1 MKVCLLNLG
10 CKVNQYE
17 IDAILNSLSQKYE
30 TTTEL
35 EKADIYIVNT
45 CAVTSEAEKKSRQYI
60 SKIKSIN
67 ENAKIIVCGCAS
79 QNNANQFL
87 EKENVTLVL
96 GTARKGEIVDLIE
109 KETGNLV
116 CDIPL
121 TYEDNMFST
130 NVRTRAYLKIQDG
143 CNNFC
148 SYCLIPYVRGRSRS
162 RNLDS
167 IIKEAEVLSKTANEI
182 VVTGINISDYKID
195 GKLALPKLM
204 ESLSKINSRI
214 RIGSLEVNIITDE
227 LLTVLSS
234 MKNFCP
240 QFHLSLQSGSNAVL
254 KKMNR
259 HYTREEYLEKIELIR
274 KYFVNPAITT
284 DIIVGFPTETEEDFC
299 DTIDLIEKV
308 RFSQVHYFAYSSRT
322 GTVASK
328 LPQINGNII
337 KEREKKL
344 KLVADKIRND
354 YLNLFIGKTLQVLIE
369 EKAESGLYTGF
380 SDNYL
385 RCYVEGNDDLVGKIL
400 ILKVKSIYLD
410 GFMCKI

>member
-17 IDAILNSLSQKYE
+17 IDAILNSLSKKYT

-35 EKADIYIVNT
+35 EFADIYIVNT
-45 CAVTSEAEKKSRQYI
+45 CAVTSEAEKKSRQYV

-67 ENAKIIVCGCAS
+67 ENAKIIICGCAS
-79 QNNANQFL
+79 QNNAEQFL

-109 KETGNLV
+109 KESGNLV

-162 RNLDS
+162 RNLSS
-167 IIKEAEVLSKTANEI
+167 IITEAQELSKTANEI

-204 ESLSKINSRI
+204 ESLSEINSRI
-214 RIGSLEVNIITDE
+214 RIGSLEVNVITDE
-227 LLTVLSS
+227 LLSVLSK

-259 HYTREEYLEKIELIR
+259 HYTREEYLKKVELIR

-308 RFSQVHYFAYSSRT
+308 RFSQIHYFAYSSRT

-328 LPQINGNII
+328 MPQINGNII

-344 KLVADKIRND
+344 KAVADKIRNE
-354 YLNLFIGKTLQVLIE
+354 YLDLFVGKTLNVLIE
-369 EKAESGLYTGF
+369 EKAEDDIYTGF
-380 SDNYL
+380 SDNYI
-385 RCYVEGNDDLVGKIL
+385 RCYVKGEESFVGKIMT
-400 ILKVKSIYLD
+400 LKIKEKYSD
-410 GFMCKI
+410 GFMCEF

>member
-17 IDAILNSLSQKYE
+17 IDAILNSLSKKYT

-35 EKADIYIVNT
+35 EFADIYIVNT
-45 CAVTSEAEKKSRQYI
+45 CAVTSEAEKKSRQYV

-67 ENAKIIVCGCAS
+67 ENAKIIICGCAS
-79 QNNANQFL
+79 QNNAEQFL

-109 KETGNLV
+109 KESGNLV

-162 RNLDS
+162 RNLSS
-167 IIKEAEVLSKTANEI
+167 IITEAQELSKTANEI

-204 ESLSKINSRI
+204 ESLSEINSRI
-214 RIGSLEVNIITDE
+214 RIGSLEVNVITDE
-227 LLTVLSS
+227 LLSVLSK

-259 HYTREEYLEKIELIR
+259 HYTREEYLKKVELIR

-284 DIIVGFPTETEEDFC
+284 DIIVGFPTETEEDFF

-308 RFSQVHYFAYSSRT
+308 RFSQIHYFAYSSRT

-328 LPQINGNII
+328 MPQINGNII

-344 KLVADKIRND
+344 KAVADKTRNE
-354 YLNLFIGKTLQVLIE
+354 YLDLFVGKTLNVLIE
-369 EKAESGLYTGF
+369 EKMKNISY
-380 SDNYL
+380 
-385 RCYVEGNDDLVGKIL
+385 
-400 ILKVKSIYLD
+400 
-410 GFMCKI
+410 

>member
-17 IDAILNSLSQKYE
+17 IDAILNSLSKKYE

-35 EKADIYIVNT
+35 EFADIYIVNT
-45 CAVTSEAEKKSRQYI
+45 CAVTSEAEKKSRQYM
-60 SKIKSIN
+60 SKIKAVN
-67 ENAKIIVCGCAS
+67 NNAKIIVCGCAS
-79 QNNANQFL
+79 QNNAEQFL
-87 EKENVTLVL
+87 EKDNVYMVL
-96 GTARKGEIVDLIE
+96 GTARKGEILDLID
-109 KETGNLV
+109 KEAGNLV

-162 RNLDS
+162 RDLTS
-167 IIKEAEVLSKTANEI
+167 IVKEAEELSKTANEI

-195 GKLALPKLM
+195 GKLALNEVM
-204 ESLSKINSRI
+204 RALSTVKSRI
-214 RIGSLEVNIITDE
+214 RIGSLEVNVITDE
-227 LLTVLSS
+227 LLKTLSE

-240 QFHLSLQSGSNAVL
+240 QFHLSLQSGSDAVL

-259 HYTREEYLEKIELIR
+259 HYSRDEYLEKVELIR

-284 DIIVGFPTETEEDFC
+284 DIIVGFPTETEDDFN
-299 DTIDLIEKV
+299 DTIDLIKKAK
-308 RFSQVHYFAYSSRT
+308 FSQVHYFAYSSRT

-328 LPQINGNII
+328 FTQINGKII
-337 KEREKKL
+337 KEREAKL
-344 KLVADKIRND
+344 KEVCDDVRVE
-354 YLNLFIGKTLQVLIE
+354 YLKLFIDKTLPVLIE
-369 EKAESGLYTGF
+369 EEVENGLYTGF

-385 RCYVEGNDDLVGKIL
+385 RCYVKGDNIVVGEI
-400 ILKVKSIYLD
+400 INLKVDSIFKDGYL
-410 GFMCKI
+410 CKL

>member
-17 IDAILNSLSQKYE
+17 IDAILNSLSKKYT

-35 EKADIYIVNT
+35 EFADIYIVNT
-45 CAVTSEAEKKSRQYI
+45 CAVTSEAEKKSRQYV

-67 ENAKIIVCGCAS
+67 ENAKIIICGCAS
-79 QNNANQFL
+79 QNNAEQFL

-109 KETGNLV
+109 KESGNLV

-162 RNLDS
+162 RNLSS
-167 IIKEAEVLSKTANEI
+167 IITEAQELSKTANEI

-204 ESLSKINSRI
+204 ESLSEINSRI
-214 RIGSLEVNIITDE
+214 RIGSLEVNVITDE
-227 LLTVLSS
+227 LLSVLSK

-259 HYTREEYLEKIELIR
+259 HYTREEYLKKVELIR

-308 RFSQVHYFAYSSRT
+308 RFSQIHYFAYSSRT

-328 LPQINGNII
+328 MPQINGNII

-344 KLVADKIRND
+344 KVVADKIRND
-354 YLNLFIGKTLQVLIE
+354 YLNLFIDKTLQVLIE

-385 RCYVEGNDDLVGKIL
+385 RCYVEGNDNLVGKIL
-400 ILKVKSIYLD
+400 TLKVKSIYLD
-410 GFMCKI
+410 GFMCEI

>member
-17 IDAILNSLSQKYE
+17 IDAILNSLSKKYT

-35 EKADIYIVNT
+35 EFADIYIVNT
-45 CAVTSEAEKKSRQYI
+45 CAVTSEAEKKSRQYV

-67 ENAKIIVCGCAS
+67 ENAKIIICGCAS
-79 QNNANQFL
+79 QNNAEQFL

-109 KETGNLV
+109 KESGNLV

-162 RNLDS
+162 RNLSS
-167 IIKEAEVLSKTANEI
+167 IITEAQELSKTANEI

-204 ESLSKINSRI
+204 ESLSEINSRI
-214 RIGSLEVNIITDE
+214 RIGSLEVNVITDE
-227 LLTVLSS
+227 LLSVLSK

-259 HYTREEYLEKIELIR
+259 HYTREEYLKKVELIR

-308 RFSQVHYFAYSSRT
+308 RFSQIHYFAYSSRT

-328 LPQINGNII
+328 MPQINGNII

-344 KLVADKIRND
+344 KAVSDKIRND
-354 YLNLFIGKTLQVLIE
+354 YLNLFIDKTLQVLIE

-385 RCYVEGNDDLVGKIL
+385 RCYTEGNDNLIGKIL
-400 ILKVKSIYLD
+400 TLKVKSIYLD
-410 GFMCKI
+410 GFMCEI

>member
-17 IDAILNSLSQKYE
+17 IDAILNSLSKKYE

-35 EKADIYIVNT
+35 EFADIYIVNT
-45 CAVTSEAEKKSRQYI
+45 CAVTSEAEKKSRQYM
-60 SKIKSIN
+60 SKIKAVN
-67 ENAKIIVCGCAS
+67 NNAKIIVCGCAS
-79 QNNANQFL
+79 QNNAEQFL
-87 EKENVTLVL
+87 EKDNVYMVL
-96 GTARKGEIVDLIE
+96 GTARKGEILDLID
-109 KETGNLV
+109 KEAGNLV

-162 RNLDS
+162 RDLTS
-167 IIKEAEVLSKTANEI
+167 IVKEAEELSKTANEI

-195 GKLALPKLM
+195 GKLALNEVM
-204 ESLSKINSRI
+204 RALSTVKSRI
-214 RIGSLEVNIITDE
+214 RIGSLEVNVITDE
-227 LLTVLSS
+227 LLKTLSE
-234 MKNFCP
+234 MKNSCP
-240 QFHLSLQSGSNAVL
+240 QFHLSLQSGSDAVL

-259 HYTREEYLEKIELIR
+259 HYSRDEYLEKVELIR

-284 DIIVGFPTETEEDFC
+284 DIIVGFPTETEDDFN
-299 DTIDLIEKV
+299 DTIDLIKKAK
-308 RFSQVHYFAYSSRT
+308 FSQVHYFAYSSRT

-328 LPQINGNII
+328 FTQINGKII
-337 KEREKKL
+337 KEREAKL
-344 KLVADKIRND
+344 KEVCDDVRVE
-354 YLNLFIGKTLQVLIE
+354 YLKLFIDKTLPVLIE
-369 EKAESGLYTGF
+369 EEVENGLYTGF

-385 RCYVEGNDDLVGKIL
+385 RCYVKGDNIVVGEI
-400 ILKVKSIYLD
+400 INLKVDSIFKDGYL
-410 GFMCKI
+410 CKL

>member
-17 IDAILNSLSQKYE
+17 IDAILNSLSKKYT

-35 EKADIYIVNT
+35 EFADIYIVNT
-45 CAVTSEAEKKSRQYI
+45 CAVTSEAEKKSRQYV

-67 ENAKIIVCGCAS
+67 ENAKIIICGCAS
-79 QNNANQFL
+79 QNNAEQFL

-109 KETGNLV
+109 KESGNLV
-116 CDIPL
+116 CDISL

-162 RNLDS
+162 RNLSS
-167 IIKEAEVLSKTANEI
+167 IITEAQELSKTANEI

-204 ESLSKINSRI
+204 ESLSEINSRI
-214 RIGSLEVNIITDE
+214 RIGSLEVNVITDE
-227 LLTVLSS
+227 LLSVLSK

-259 HYTREEYLEKIELIR
+259 HYTREEYLKKVELIR

-308 RFSQVHYFAYSSRT
+308 RFSQIHYFAYSSRT

-328 LPQINGNII
+328 MPQINGNII

-344 KLVADKIRND
+344 KAVADKIRND
-354 YLNLFIGKTLQVLIE
+354 YLNLFIDKTLQVLIE
-369 EKAESGLYTGF
+369 EKAENNIYTGF
-380 SDNYL
+380 SDNYI
-385 RCYVEGNDDLVGKIL
+385 RCYVKGEESFVGKIMT
-400 ILKVKSIYLD
+400 LKIKEKYSD
-410 GFMCKI
+410 GFMCEF

>member
-17 IDAILNSLSQKYE
+17 IDAILNSLSKKYE

-35 EKADIYIVNT
+35 TFADFYIVNT

-60 SKIKSIN
+60 SKINSIN
-67 ENAKIIVCGCAS
+67 PNAKIIICGCAS
-79 QNNANQFL
+79 QNNQTQFL

-109 KETGNLV
+109 KEAGNLV

-121 TYEDNMFST
+121 VYEDNMFST

-167 IIKEAEVLSKTANEI
+167 IIKEAKELSKTANEI

-195 GKLALPKLM
+195 GKLALHILM
-204 ESLSKINSRI
+204 EKLGEVESRI
-214 RIGSLEVNIITDE
+214 RIGSLEVNVITDE
-227 LLTVLSS
+227 LLSVLSK

-240 QFHLSLQSGSNAVL
+240 QFHLSLQSGSNVVL

-259 HYTREEYLEKIELIR
+259 HYTREEYMEKVELIR
-274 KYFVNPAITT
+274 KYFENPAITT
-284 DIIVGFPTETEEDFC
+284 DIIVGFPTETEEDFL
-299 DTIDLIEKV
+299 DTLDLIEKV
-308 RFSQVHYFAYSSRT
+308 KFSQIHYFAYSSRT

-328 LPQINGNII
+328 MPQINGNII

-344 KLVADKIRND
+344 KQIADKIRAD
-354 YLNLFIGKTLQVLIE
+354 YLNLFVGKTLDVLIE
-369 EKAESGLYTGF
+369 EKAENGFYTGF
-380 SDNYL
+380 SDNYI
-385 RCYVEGNDDLVGKIL
+385 RCYLEGEEDFVGNILTLKI
-400 ILKVKSIYLD
+400 KGVYLD
-410 GFMCKI
+410 GFMCEI